1 VLHSIYCPDES
12 ISPYTTLYPP
22 PLIHIIMADGQ
33 SQSDETPATDVQVDT
48 AAPPQPIGLGI
59 DHGPPTLAKDELPPL
74 PETPADEPEEHVL
87 HRGEPVNGIHPA
99 DRPPSPGE
107 RSPTPPRISI
117 ADEEALD
124 KTPKVG
130 DISPTAPSSPPPP
143 PPKAVPVPQGV
154 SIPVGDQS
162 TSSLQE
168 VELSRGTT
176 PAPAQAPHS
185 PSASPAPRPSTS
197 GLRNASVS
205 SIHSAGARSVQSP
218 SRPTSARPGPSTH
231 RRTSTQTTL
240 SVGSTGHHPGSQL
253 STVLITPPLQVLVN
267 SKEAKKSASF
277 LAASQK
283 ALDLCQAG
291 GDGSNAAYLHP
302 REIFE
307 PLRLAIS
314 NPQTTS
320 VPILITSLDLLA
332 KLVSHS
338 FFYEPNGPP
347 KGLSPLPDLIAHT
360 ITLSYN
366 ESSPPQVA
374 LQVVKALMAIVL
386 STDPGMLVH
395 QSSLLKAIRTVYNV
409 FLLSNDPANQVV
421 AQGGLTQ
428 MVHHVFSRVVR
439 PSFRSASGLGRR
451 STVGENE
458 ARRGESG
465 NATPGAP
472 GTPGPENGEK
482 ITL

>member
-1 VLHSIYCPDES
+1 MERRCAYHGASWVGQLIG
-12 ISPYTTLYPP
+12 SPNVGIAPSHTNLPA
-22 PLIHIIMADGQ
+22 MAQ
-33 SQSDETPATDVQVDT
+33 EATETPLADTPVDPPNGSATEEKPT
-48 AAPPQPIGLGI
+48 IGLGI
-59 DHGPPTLAKDELPPL
+59 DHGPPTPAKDVQDLPSIPVNGESTHHV
-74 PETPADEPEEHVL
+74 ET
-87 HRGEPVNGIHPA
+87 NGIHPA
-99 DRPPSPGE
+99 DRSPRPDGRSPSPQPIIDE
-107 RSPTPPRISI
+107 QRTPRV
-117 ADEEALD
+117 DD
-124 KTPKVG
+124 
-130 DISPTAPSSPPPP
+130 PPPP
-143 PPKAVPVPQGV
+143 PPKSDTPEARSKPLPRGI
-154 SIPVGDQS
+154 SIAQAS

-168 VELSRGTT
+168 VELSRNPSTVT
-176 PAPAQAPHS
+176 SP
-185 PSASPAPRPSTS
+185 PSARPE
-197 GLRNASVS
+197 RNVSVS
-205 SIHSAGARSVQSP
+205 SVSPRTP
-218 SRPTSARPGPSTH
+218 SRPTSTRPVSRAGPSTH

-240 SVGSTGHHPGSQL
+240 SLGSTQHPGSQL

-283 ALDLCQAG
+283 ALDLCQS
-291 GDGSNAAYLHP
+291 GDGSNSAFLHP

-320 VPILITSLDLLA
+320 VPILITSLDLLS

-347 KGLSPLPDLIAHT
+347 KGMSPLPDLIAHT
-360 ITLSYN
+360 ITLSYS
-366 ESSPPQVA
+366 ETSPPQVA

-386 STDPGMLVH
+386 STDAGMLVH

-409 FLLSNDPANQVV
+409 FLLSNDGANQIV

-439 PSFRSASGLGRR
+439 PSRSRER
-451 STVGENE
+451 TNTVGENE

-465 NATPGAP
+465 DVTPVP
-472 GTPGPENGEK
+472 GTPLDQN